1 MTTITYKDKQT
12 GRKLKTSNAFN
23 MAQVRRNKDKYEV
36 LKEETVKD
44 IKNMTVEAL
53 KAYASEKGIDLQKEC
68 LKGDIINI
76 ITKAE
81 SKTAED
87 GNNDGGGKS
96 E

>member
-1 MTTITYKDKQT
+1 MTTLTYKDKQT
-12 GRKLKTSNAFN
+12 GRKMKTSNAFN
-23 MAQVRRNKDKYEV
+23 IAQVKKNKEKYEV
-36 LKEETVKD
+36 MKEETVKD
-44 IKNMTVEAL
+44 IKQMTVEAL
-53 KAYASEKGIDLQKEC
+53 KAYAAEKGIDLQKEC

-81 SKTAED
+81 SKTAEE